1 MTESL
6 NPQVASLV
14 DAYARDLA
22 RCTPSPELD
31 ARIAR
36 LVAAPL
42 PETYRA
48 PRHRPAGARPHSW
61 QRWTIHWAAAAGIAT
76 LAVAAGVIIGVRVE
90 RAAAPAPD
98 LTQTRE
104 PTWPPAGFTMW
115 PTDSVALKIPAEFSP
130 RGTLV
135 AVDGNTKAGTRYWVD
150 IVVSNDGTVRIENI
164 VPAGEEQHAI
174 ATQTP

>member
-6 NPQVASLV
+6 NPQVASLI

-36 LVAAPL
+36 LVAAP
-42 PETYRA
+42 PRESSRA
-48 PRHRPAGARPHSW
+48 PRRRLAQAW
-61 QRWTIHWAAAAGIAT
+61 QPRAVRWAAAAGVAT

-90 RAAAPAPD
+90 RAAAPPLAV
-98 LTQTRE
+98 TQTRE
-104 PTWPPAGFTMW
+104 PTWPPPGFEMW

-135 AVDGNTKAGTRYWVD
+135 AVDDKSGKAGTRYWVD

-164 VPAGEEQHAI
+164 VPAGEEQHAV